1 MNDVKGRIT
10 ALRSAFLRSL
20 IDLGLFSS
28 SINVLLLVSPLY
40 MLQVYDRVLPS
51 SSLDTLLYLS
61 ILVVL
66 ALTFLGLLEIIR
78 SFYAQRI
85 AANLDRQIAGLAFTT
100 ALSGPRAEAS
110 EIQPLRDLAS
120 VRGFIAS
127 RGLTTLFDLPFAP
140 FFILLL
146 YFVHPI
152 LCWITIA
159 GAALMIGLVIL
170 NQLAN
175 SNGSVVA
182 MERSARANLSAQAF
196 VRNADTLRA
205 MGMTRNTVGVWGKL
219 FAEATDASDR
229 SANINSIFSGISRA
243 LRMMLQMAILGFGA
257 ILVLKGELT
266 AGMIFASSIISG
278 RALQPLDQLVGV
290 WKQMSDARRC
300 WGRVRKMVA
309 ASEATAHPKLQL
321 PQPRGTITVRDLV
334 YLPPNAPA
342 GSNPILKWLSFE
354 IAAGES
360 VAVIGPSRAGK
371 STLARLLVAAIQP
384 NGGSVKIDHA
394 DIKTWD
400 EEQLGRS
407 IGYLAQD
414 VQLLPGT
421 IAENIARFD
430 PNASDEAIVEA
441 ARRAQVHTLILSQ
454 VNSYQTRIGY
464 SGTTLSGGERQRI
477 GLARAFYGRP
487 RILILDEPNANLDS
501 EGESALECALSQAK
515 AAGVTVIIVTHRM
528 SIATS
533 CDKVMVLKSG
543 ALDSFGPACDVL
555 RKATPIR
562 EVGNLPVASNGQKKP
577 QPSIATMISALNTP
591 NAGDGA

>member
-100 ALSGPRAEAS
+100 ALSGPRAEAG

-159 GAALMIGLVIL
+159 GAALMIGVVIL

-175 SNGSVVA
+175 SNGSMVA

-205 MGMTRNTVGVWGKL
+205 MGMTRNAVGVWGKL

-290 WKQMSDARRC
+290 WKQVSDARRS

-309 ASEATAHPKLQL
+309 ASEATARSKLQL

-342 GSNPILKWLSFE
+342 GSDPILKWLSFE

-441 ARRAQVHTLILSQ
+441 AQRAQVHTLILSQ

-501 EGESALECALSQAK
+501 EGESALERALSQAK

-562 EVGNLPVASNGQKKP
+562 EVGNLPVASYGQKKP
-577 QPSIATMISALNTP
+577 QPSMATMISALNTP
-591 NAGDGA
+591 SAGDGA